1 MLVKNG
7 VRINENGG
15 LTKGYG
21 SALHILCEANQTPSL
36 LSVARYLVENG
47 ILVNLRD
54 DKNNTVLHLLCRYNQ
69 TEHLLPVICF
79 FVEAG
84 TDVSAQNDHGQTA
97 LHVLCQYNQSDH
109 LLQVVKYLIEKDI
122 KTRETYSPRLGVT
135 AQSTSAL
142 LLICK
147 YNQTD
152 QLLPVMNLLVP
163 LEDASQV
170 GNEGFMAT
178 HLCAQYQKEYFIQSL
193 KVLVANGA
201 DLTATTS
208 YDETILHLVCQYCD
222 QRNLVLLLPSLG
234 RDLIKKTVGVT
245 DMVGKTALHY
255 ATSRGCFKAVKFLAG
270 FVDIQVLD
278 NSGKCFIDYMEHFI
292 VQKSTP
298 LCLCC
303 RGDSS
308 LDSVEMNSLYQR
320 LLCKSTIQSNLIPCS
335 IAKLERS
342 IPTQIDHVYIF
353 NINDKYSR
361 IPARNDWINLL
372 HTWNNSNKQLDLAG
386 SFFLQHNIY
395 IQYT

>member
-84 TDVSAQNDHGQTA
+84 TDVSAQNDHGHTA

-208 YDETILHLVCQYCD
+208 YDETILHLACQYCD
-222 QRNLVLLLPSLG
+222 QLNLVLLLPSLG

-255 ATSRGCFKAVKFLAG
+255 AASRGCFKAVKFLAG

>member
-208 YDETILHLVCQYCD
+208 YDETILHLACQYCD
-222 QRNLVLLLPSLG
+222 QLNLVLLLPSLG

-255 ATSRGCFKAVKFLAG
+255 AASRGCFKAVKFLAG

>member
-193 KVLVANGA
+193 KVLAANGA

-208 YDETILHLVCQYCD
+208 YDETILHLACQYCD
-222 QRNLVLLLPSLG
+222 QLNLVLLLPSLG

-255 ATSRGCFKAVKFLAG
+255 AASRGCFKAVKFLAG

-308 LDSVEMNSLYQR
+308 LGLVEMNSLYQR
-320 LLCKSTIQSNLIPCS
+320 ILSKSTMRSNLIPCS
-335 IAKLERS
+335 IVKLVRS
-342 IPTQIDHVYIF
+342 IPTQIDYVYVF
-353 NINDKYSR
+353 NTIDKYSR
-361 IPARNDWINLL
+361 ISTSNDWINLL
-372 HTWNNSNKQLDLAG
+372 QMWRNTADKQSHLAG
-386 SFFLQHNIY
+386 
-395 IQYT
+395 

>member
-193 KVLVANGA
+193 KVLAANGA

>member
-7 VRINENGG
+7 IRINDNGG

-69 TEHLLPVICF
+69 TEHLLSVIRF

-84 TDVSAQNDHGQTA
+84 TDVSTQNDHDQTA

-109 LLQVVKYLIEKDI
+109 LLQVVKYLIEKGI
-122 KTRETYSPRLGVT
+122 KTRGT

-147 YNQTD
+147 YNQTV
-152 QLLPVMNLLVP
+152 QLLPVMNLLVSI
-163 LEDASQV
+163 EDVNQV
-170 GNEGFMAT
+170 DNEGFMAT
-178 HLCAQYQKEYFIQSL
+178 HLCAQYQKEHFIQSL
-193 KVLVANGA
+193 KVLAANGA

-208 YDETILHLVCQYCD
+208 YDETILHLACQYCD
-222 QRNLVLLLPSLG
+222 QLNLVLLLPSLG

-255 ATSRGCFKAVKFLAG
+255 AASRGCFKAVKFLAG

-320 LLCKSTIQSNLIPCS
+320 ILSKSTMRSNLIPCS
-335 IAKLERS
+335 IVKLVRS
-342 IPTQIDHVYIF
+342 IPTQIDYVYVF
-353 NINDKYSR
+353 NTIDKYSR
-361 IPARNDWINLL
+361 ISTSNDWINLL
-372 HTWNNSNKQLDLAG
+372 QMWRNTADKQSHLAG
-386 SFFLQHNIY
+386 
-395 IQYT
+395 